1 MRDIAFI
8 GHRADRTGAPIGL
21 LLFLRWLRR
30 ETDLDFEVVLNRG
43 GDLLPAYRDVAP
55 TLVLDPTGPAAPIV
69 RRVRALRLRAG
80 QRLRPPRLVFWN
92 SAVSGWALDRLG
104 RIDCPVIGR
113 VTECRIAMEAIGA
126 ARVRALCA
134 RTTEL
139 IAVSD
144 AVARDLEALDPSLAS
159 RIRVVPECV
168 PLEPSVADGTGRL
181 LRERL
186 GVPADAVLIGA
197 AGTLCWRKGSD
208 LLPQIARAVLERSP
222 DRPVHFVWVGHD
234 ASGFERQAL
243 RHDLRHLGI
252 AARVHLPASMSDLSA
267 FHEAI
272 DVLALPSREDPHPLV
287 ALEAGARNVPV
298 VCFEG
303 AGGTAEFFAKDA
315 GVAVPYLDV
324 QAMGEALARL
334 AHDPDARRRIGEAA
348 AAKVR
353 GERSTQVVLP
363 RLYERVRA
371 RLEGAV
377 ESRREPARGGAPP
390 GSRDAA
396 SAVRN

>member
-30 ETDLDFEVVLNRG
+30 ETAVDFEVVLCRG
-43 GDLLPAYRDVAP
+43 GDLLPAYRDLAR
-55 TLVLDPTGPAAPIV
+55 TRVLDPAGPAAAIV
-69 RRVRALRLRAG
+69 RRTRTLRLRAG
-80 QRLRPPRLVFWN
+80 LRRRPPRLVFWN

-104 RIDCPVIGR
+104 RIDCPIIGR
-113 VTECRIAMEAIGA
+113 VTECRIAIEAIGA

-134 RTTEL
+134 RTSEL

-168 PLEPSVADGTGRL
+168 PIEPAVASGSGRL

-186 GVPADAVLIGA
+186 GVPADAVLVGA

-208 LLPQIARAVLERSP
+208 LLPQIARSVLERSP
-222 DRPVHFVWVGHD
+222 GRPVHFVWVGHD
-234 ASGFERQAL
+234 ASGFEREAL
-243 RHDLRHLGI
+243 RHDLHHLGLETQ
-252 AARVHLPASMSDLSA
+252 VHLPPAMSDLSA
-267 FHEAI
+267 FYEAI
-272 DVLALPSREDPHPLV
+272 DALALPSREDPHPLV
-287 ALEAGARNVPV
+287 ALEAGARRVPV

-303 AGGTAEFFAKDA
+303 AGGTAEFFCKDA
-315 GVAVPYLDV
+315 GIAVPYLDV
-324 QAMGEALARL
+324 QAMGDALARL
-334 AHDPDARRRIGEAA
+334 ARDPAARHRIGEAA
-348 AAKVR
+348 AGKVR
-353 GERSTQVVLP
+353 RERSTQVVLP
-363 RLYERVRA
+363 RLFERVLA
-371 RLEGAV
+371 RLEGA
-377 ESRREPARGGAPP
+377 EDRRGEPLGGGGPSDGP
-390 GSRDAA
+390 GAA

>member
-30 ETDLDFEVVLNRG
+30 ETSLDFEVVLNRG
-43 GDLLPAYRDVAP
+43 GDLLAAYRDLAR
-55 TLVLDPTGPAAPIV
+55 TRVLDPTGPTAPIV
-69 RRVRALRLRAG
+69 RRARAMRLRADL
-80 QRLRPPRLVFWN
+80 RRRPPRLVFWN

-104 RIDCPVIGR
+104 RIECPVIGR
-113 VTECRIAMEAIGA
+113 VTECRIAIEAIGA
-126 ARVRALCA
+126 ARVRTLCA

-168 PLEPSVADGTGRL
+168 PTPESVADGTGRL

-208 LLPQIARAVLERSP
+208 LLPQIARSVLERSP
-222 DRPVHFVWVGHD
+222 GCPVHFVWVGHD

-252 AARVHLPASMSDLSA
+252 GAQVHLPPPMNDLSA
-267 FHEAI
+267 FYEAI

-287 ALEAGARNVPV
+287 ALEAGARHVPV

-303 AGGTAEFFAKDA
+303 AGGTAGFFSKDA

-324 QAMGEALARL
+324 RAMGDALARL
-334 AHDPDARRRIGEAA
+334 ASDPAARRRIGEAA
-348 AAKVR
+348 AGKVR
-353 GERSTQVVLP
+353 SERSTQVVLP
-363 RLYERVRA
+363 RLFERVRA
-371 RLEGAV
+371 RLEGTGGGRP
-377 ESRREPARGGAPP
+377 ESERGEGPPEPL
-390 GSRDAA
+390 DAS